1 MRRNWTTVLMLTL
14 FLAITVNAQEKQPLR
29 LIKTTPL
36 PGFTGDFDH
45 FAIDLQGKR
54 LFLTAEDH
62 KTVEVFDLDGNRVRS
77 ITGFGQ
83 PHAALFLPDVN
94 QLIVTDGD
102 DFGMVELVDGK
113 TYKILRTIKLPSG
126 VDGAV

>member
-1 MRRNWTTVLMLTL
+1 MKRNSIVGLSLTMFLTL
-14 FLAITVNAQEKQPLR
+14 AVSAQEKQPLK

-62 KTVEVFDLDGNRVRS
+62 KSVEVFDLSMAIAFTASRDLVNPMPRS
-77 ITGFGQ
+77 SCPRSTSSSLPTGRFRHG
-83 PHAALFLPDVN
+83 
-94 QLIVTDGD
+94 
-102 DFGMVELVDGK
+102 
-113 TYKILRTIKLPSG
+113 
-126 VDGAV
+126 

>member
-1 MRRNWTTVLMLTL
+1 MRRNWTTVLLLTL

-54 LFLTAEDH
+54 LFLTAEDPQGAAVVALAGQPH
-62 KTVEVFDLDGNRVRS
+62 TGIS
-77 ITGFGQ
+77 GFGK

-94 QLIVTDGD
+94 QLIVTDG
-102 DFGMVELVDGK
+102 
-113 TYKILRTIKLPSG
+113 
-126 VDGAV
+126 